1 MLPKEPPR
9 SGQLG
14 FLYIPPYRVQ
24 GISIAGEQTC
34 VHVPELDLAFDI
46 GLCPRPALTANYVAL
61 SHGHMDHVAGLPYYF
76 SQRMFQKIGVG
87 KCVCHHLLAKPIA
100 NMMAAW
106 QPIENQRTAHE
117 VIGLRPDEQIQI
129 KNNIYLRGVEV
140 SHTVPALGYSVIE
153 KRTKLKPEYLDL
165 PQEKLRDLKGSGIEI
180 TRTLDIPL
188 IAYTGDCEFGP
199 TLFRDEF
206 AEAKI
211 VVAECTF
218 LEDEHRSR
226 AGVGKH
232 MHIDDIARLMGV
244 WKAEAIVLIHV
255 SRRTNMGASR
265 QHLARLVGEEQSQRV
280 HFLMDFRANRLRHEA
295 QLAAAEAKAH
305 ASASASAAAAEVR
318 AAGGPAIGGGG
329 ASTGAP
335 VEHVHDD
342 EDAEIG
348 AAES

>member
-9 SGQLG
+9 SGQIG
-14 FLYIPPYRVQ
+14 FLYVPPYRVQ

-34 VHVPELDLAFDI
+34 VHIPELDLAFDI

-87 KCVCHHLLAKPIA
+87 KVVCHHSLAKPLA
-100 NMMAAW
+100 TMMAAW

-117 VIGLRPDEQIQI
+117 IIGLKPDEQVQI
-129 KNNIYLRGVEV
+129 KNNIFLRGLEV
-140 SHTVPALGYSVIE
+140 SHTVPALGYGVIE
-153 KRTKLKPEYLDL
+153 RRSKLKTEYLDL
-165 PQEKLRDLKGSGIEI
+165 PQEKLRELKGSGVEI

-188 IAYTGDCEFGP
+188 VAYTGDCEFGP
-199 TLFRDEF
+199 SLFRDEF

-211 VVAECTF
+211 VIAESTF

-232 MHIDDIARLMGV
+232 MHIDDIAKLLGI
-244 WKAEAIVLIHV
+244 WKAEAVILIHV

-265 QHLARLVGEEQSQRV
+265 QHLAKIVGAENADRV
-280 HFLMDFRANRLRHEA
+280 HFLMDFRANRARYERQLAEA
-295 QLAAAEAKAH
+295 GAKTGVLAAAK
-305 ASASASAAAAEVR
+305 
-318 AAGGPAIGGGG
+318 AGGRAEDGESDG
-329 ASTGAP
+329 
-335 VEHVHDD
+335 D
-342 EDAEIG
+342 ERSEGD
-348 AAES
+348 ESSQQAMMH